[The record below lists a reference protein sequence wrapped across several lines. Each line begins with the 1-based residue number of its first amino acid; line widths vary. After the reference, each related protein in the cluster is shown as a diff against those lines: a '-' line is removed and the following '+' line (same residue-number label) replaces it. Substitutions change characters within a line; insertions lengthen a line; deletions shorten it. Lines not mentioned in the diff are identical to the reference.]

1 MLKTKKCKPATNTNY
16 CHDESSGGHKGT
28 IFSINKKTCIK
39 KISKISNELVFYKNH
54 IELLKKNITVLKD
67 YIPHYDG
74 ICNSNDKKYVIM
86 ENLKAGFKQP
96 LTIDIKIGFKTVS
109 KKIIIKKQKQK
120 QTQTNKHSQK
130 NKHTKTHKTKKNTP
144 KKNLY
149 YKLLQHYVLDT
160 IITNSS
166 KFGFRIEGV
175 SLPKNIK
182 LTKKTIMSAKYSN
195 ILNYYFAN
203 DINNIALENFINKLI
218 KFETTIKSEDLKR
231 YFFTGSSIL
240 FIYDGISPSLEPK
253 MKLIDF
259 DNSLVLD
266 DELDIEKNK
275 KNSNNFRKAISS
287 LINVLQK
294 YMNKK
299 IKNLK
304 NNKI

>member
-1 MLKTKKCKPATNTNY
+1 MT
-16 CHDESSGGHKGT
+16 
-28 IFSINKKTCIK
+28 
-39 KISKISNELVFYKNH
+39 
-54 IELLKKNITVLKD
+54 
-67 YIPHYDG
+67 
-74 ICNSNDKKYVIM
+74 
-86 ENLKAGFKQP
+86 
-96 LTIDIKIGFKTVS
+96 
-109 KKIIIKKQKQK
+109 
-120 QTQTNKHSQK
+120 
-130 NKHTKTHKTKKNTP
+130 
-144 KKNLY
+144 
-149 YKLLQHYVLDT
+149 
-160 IITNSS
+160 
-166 KFGFRIEGV
+166 
-175 SLPKNIK
+175 
-182 LTKKTIMSAKYSN
+182 
-195 ILNYYFAN
+195 
-203 DINNIALENFINKLI
+203 
-218 KFETTIKSEDLKR
+218 R